1 MKKAI
6 SVVLVV
12 IMLVMAMSNIAF
24 AQGDI
29 TVNVNGKVLAFDVQP
44 QIINDRTMVPMRGIF
59 EALGATVEW
68 NDATKTVTATD
79 GMSFVE
85 ITIGSTTI
93 KVNGAETTIDTAPC
107 IVDGRTL
114 VPARFVAEAMGC
126 EVGWDAAT
134 RTVYITKQEIVFY
147 EDTIIPDY
155 GKLYN
160 LEPFDTVVRKDSG
173 DILRNY
179 RVNKGN
185 YAKDYIAFLEK
196 NGWTFLRETN
206 GYFLGKA
213 KVYNHAQSKHYVLV
227 IEAVSGT
234 ASDMV
239 IISVAAKP
247 EYVMYENT
255 DVPDFAKHTD
265 SAEAIE
271 VFEQNG
277 HMCYRYDGAGVLNV
291 YNYSQILKELGWVKT
306 KSVAESEYQCEYYE
320 KNGKTVRIYQYIVY
334 RVAETYIVFP
344 KD

>member
-1 MKKAI
+1 MKRFLC
-6 SVVLVV
+6 VFLVA
-12 IMLVMAMSNIAF
+12 IMLVLSFGNMVF

-29 TVNVNGKVLAFDVQP
+29 TVSVNGKVLTFDVQP

-79 GMSFVE
+79 GLNFVE
-85 ITIGSTTI
+85 ITIGSDVI
-93 KVNGAETTIDTAPC
+93 KVNGKEKTIDTPPC

-126 EVGWDAAT
+126 EVKWDGAT
-134 RTVYITKQEIVFY
+134 RTVYITKEEIAFY
-147 EDTIIPDY
+147 EGTMVPDY

-160 LEPFDTVVRKDSG
+160 LEPFDTVVRSDSG

-185 YAKDYIAFLEK
+185 YASDYIAFLEK
-196 NGWTFLRETN
+196 NGWTYLKETN

-213 KVYNHAQSKHYVLV
+213 KVYTHAQSKHYVSV
-227 IEAVSGT
+227 TEVVHNT

-239 IISVAAKP
+239 IISVSEKP
-247 EYVMYENT
+247 EYIMYENT
-255 DVPDFAKHTD
+255 DVPDYGKCVLYG
-265 SAEAIE
+265 SEPE

-277 HMCYRYDGAGVLNV
+277 HICYRYSGVGILEL
-291 YNYSQILKELGWVKT
+291 YNYGQILNELGWVSTEKT
-306 KSVAESEYQCEYYE
+306 AESEYQCEYFE
-320 KNGKTVRIYQYIVY
+320 KDGKTIRIYRYISVG
-334 RVAETYIVFP
+334 VSETYIVIP
-344 KD
+344 KN